1 MSGTLTGEERWRAVD
16 RERLSLAG
24 LLDTL
29 SPAEWELPT
38 QCDGW
43 RVRDVAAHLTL
54 APRIGLGRILREIVR
69 ARGDFDRMIHDTACQ
84 AATRPTEVIAADLRA
99 LAGWHRPVLGTT
111 RRESLLDILVHGQ
124 DIALAVGRERPMPV
138 DAACDAADRVYR
150 MSYPFQVRRRL
161 GGRRLTATDVA
172 WDRGEGP
179 EIRGPIAALLLLL
192 TGREQAARPH
202 LHGPGLSTSVDPQ
215 SRTAP

>member
-1 MSGTLTGEERWRAVD
+1 MSGTLTGEERWQAVD
-16 RERLSLAG
+16 SERLSLAE

-29 SPAEWELPT
+29 TPDEWELPT

-54 APRIGLGRILREIVR
+54 APRIGLGRVLVELAR
-69 ARGDFDRMIHDTACQ
+69 ARGNFDRMIHDTACQ
-84 AATRPTEVIAADLRA
+84 AGARPPEQIAADLRA
-99 LAGWHRPVLGTT
+99 LIGWHRPVVGTT

-124 DIALAVGRERPMPV
+124 DIALALGRERPMPV

-161 GGRRLTATDVA
+161 GDRRLTATDA
-172 WDRGEGP
+172 EWQRGEGP

-192 TGREQAARPH
+192 TGREQAAHPH
-202 LHGPGLSTSVDPQ
+202 LTGPGLETSVQPK
-215 SRTAP
+215 PKP